1 MRFANII
8 YLNKINFPGK
18 LMPEKKGK
26 KIENQTTGPCNFLF
40 GLPPFFKIHYI
51 TTPYSLYPPAQ
62 VPPEDWGG
70 V

>member
-1 MRFANII
+1 
-8 YLNKINFPGK
+8 
-18 LMPEKKGK
+18 MPEKKGK

-40 GLPPFFKIHYI
+40 GLPPFFKIPYI